1 MSYSKSQKQLKPIQ
15 ERNKRSSMDYQMS
28 PNMVMNP
35 FKRLPNILVGESE
48 GDNKKKVF
56 NEEYKEYI
64 RRSLE
69 RSNDRN

>member
-1 MSYSKSQKQLKPIQ
+1 
-15 ERNKRSSMDYQMS
+15 
-28 PNMVMNP
+28 
-35 FKRLPNILVGESE
+35 VGESE
-48 GDNKKKVF
+48 GDTKKKMF